1 MSTKQLW
8 VLSLKAKVLE
18 NCELDN
24 DGSEFQYVESFLV
37 TDDSNEILEKT
48 EKTLVQMGLELDETI
63 KLFVYS
69 ADDWL
74 VHDDPLAN
82 KFLLEA
88 AEQAVATEELIFG
101 PFTSSKFM
109 CKST

>member
-1 MSTKQLW
+1 MSAKQLW
-8 VLSLKAKVLE
+8 VLSLKARVLE

-37 TDDSNEILEKT
+37 TDDSNE
-48 EKTLVQMGLELDETI
+48 TLKQTKKALAQIGLELDETI
-63 KLFVYS
+63 KSVVYS

-82 KFLLEA
+82 KLLLEA

-101 PFTSSKFM
+101 PFTSSKLM
-109 CKST
+109 RKST